1 MRGVQWPRV
10 QLIDSENAQL
20 KMLSSSVSGF
30 ILASVVFKQRIAK
43 DLTSRAY
50 AFQDGILLLMLGSY
64 LK

>member
-30 ILASVVFKQRIAK
+30 MLASVVFKQGIAK
-43 DLTSRAY
+43 DLTSY
-50 AFQDGILLLMLGSY
+50 PLLSIIPFFKIL
-64 LK
+64 